1 MGASEYYHEMSRFCE
16 VDEITR
22 LLISV
27 LLIRPI
33 RYWGGVV
40 PERCRQTHE
49 GEEWNCFFGYRVF
62 PSIKSE
68 FGISFCTM

>member
-1 MGASEYYHEMSRFCE
+1 MSRFCD